1 MYPITIQENLY
12 IFADFMGF
20 IAIMEAINHLADT
33 NIYRNKKCQT
43 IYINCSDRNSDFI
56 ELSKSCKGGNPCL
69 DRIPAIRV
77 MIIKQSMRIF
87 RQFIYTDY
95 LTRLCPLMVAYHL
108 AFFPCCP
115 YWLKKAT

>member
-56 ELSKSCKGGNPCL
+56 ELSKSCKG
-69 DRIPAIRV
+69 
-77 MIIKQSMRIF
+77 
-87 RQFIYTDY
+87 
-95 LTRLCPLMVAYHL
+95 
-108 AFFPCCP
+108 
-115 YWLKKAT
+115 